1 VLLGFSASVVVLTA
15 LGSTVLVAAAEAPA
29 AAGVVV
35 FGFTASLV
43 AAVAAT
49 RADRC
54 APSSPTMSD
63 VR

>member
-1 VLLGFSASVVVLTA
+1 MVVLTA

-54 APSSPTMSD
+54 APSSQTMSD

>member
-1 VLLGFSASVVVLTA
+1 VVVLTA
-15 LGSTVLVAAAEAPA
+15 LGSTALAATAEAPM

-49 RADRC
+49 GADRC
-54 APSSPTMSD
+54 APSPQNMPD
-63 VR
+63 AR